1 MLYFNDHHTMLALQ
15 KIVQESGD
23 CVYLEIGSLLGGS
36 LVPYLLDPRCSRVMS
51 VDSRPPSTP
60 DERGT
65 TWTYGATTA
74 QMRTELQKEVTQED
88 MLKLTTWD
96 MDTAEFAAEFVYG
109 RGAWPPQPNL
119 VFLDAEH
126 TNAAVFQDFLNIYPF
141 LQDDAIFAFHD
152 SNLIFDA
159 LTNITAMLTYMKV
172 EFRPMYLQD
181 VVFALAFGSMIP
193 ATRDLPVWDAGDFV
207 KAARKTLSGEIV
219 KNANA
224 SV

>member
-1 MLYFNDHHTMLALQ
+1 MLYFNDHHTMLTLQ
-15 KIVQESGD
+15 KIVQEEAGE

-36 LVPYLLDPRCSRVMS
+36 MVPYLLDPRCSLVMS
-51 VDSRPPSTP
+51 VDSRPEVTP

-74 QMRTELQKEVTQED
+74 QMLIELQKEVRPED
-88 MLKLTTWD
+88 MVKLRTYD
-96 MDTAEFAAEFVYG
+96 MDTATFA
-109 RGAWPPQPNL
+109 RGNKLGPIRLRPNL

-126 TNAAVFQDFLNIYPF
+126 TNAAVFQDFWNIYPII
-141 LQDDAIFAFHD
+141 QRNAIFAFHD

-159 LTNITAMLTYMKV
+159 LTNITAMLTYLDI

-207 KAARKTLSGEIV
+207 KAARKTLNGEII